1 MKIKATECGNMCE
14 VRLLD
19 RRIRVYRL
27 RDKTWALSFVRPAK
41 PCAGCPDRHNLQ
53 HMVYKGRG
61 GRTVMTGLKMS
72 GEAMVGV
79 MNAVMT
85 LIEFERA
92 GVEVRG

>member
-27 RDKTWALSFVRPAK
+27 RDKTWVIEFVRPAK
-41 PCAGCPDRHNLQ
+41 PCAGCPDRHGLE
-53 HMVYKGRG
+53 HMLYKDKRGRI
-61 GRTVMTGLKMS
+61 VMTGLRLS

-85 LIEFERA
+85 LIEFERK